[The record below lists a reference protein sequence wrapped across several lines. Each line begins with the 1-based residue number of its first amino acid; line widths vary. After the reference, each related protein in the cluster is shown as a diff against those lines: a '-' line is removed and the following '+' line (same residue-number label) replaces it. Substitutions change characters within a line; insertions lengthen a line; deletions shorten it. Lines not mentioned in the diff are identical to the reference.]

1 MVSRSS
7 WERASVSG
15 EAVKIF
21 YRNAALWSGKRTMR
35 KIQDDDDDDATE
47 DSENSQEEGVVGM
60 M

>member
-1 MVSRSS
+1 M
-7 WERASVSG
+7 SG

-60 M
+60 MS